1 MTLHPNDYQ
10 SAIASDELALIIDGN
25 PFAISDAEA
34 LAVGI
39 VTSYLRAR
47 FQVAKIITQITQFDA
62 AVTYSVGH
70 RVLYNNI
77 LYFAKE
83 ATTGSQPDTSTKWQ
97 KGNNM
102 DPVIKCRLL
111 DIALYQLHKKV
122 SLRQIPDKIAIA
134 FEEAISW
141 LKAVNNG
148 IVDPGLPVRED
159 VPQAGKSVIFT
170 SRPRRKT
177 HNII

>member
-1 MTLHPNDYQ
+1 ML
-10 SAIASDELALIIDGN
+10 
-25 PFAISDAEA
+25 PFPI
-34 LAVGI
+34 
-39 VTSYLRAR
+39 
-47 FQVAKIITQITQFDA
+47 Q
-62 AVTYSVGH
+62 

-77 LYFAKE
+77 LYFVKE
-83 ATTGSQPDTSTKWQ
+83 ATTGSQPDTSAKWQ

-102 DPVIKCRLL
+102 NAVIKCRIL
-111 DIALYQLHKKV
+111 DVSLYQLHKKV

-141 LKAVNNG
+141 PKAVNNG

-159 VPQAGKSVIFT
+159 VPQAGESVIFT

>member
-1 MTLHPNDYQ
+1 MILQLNDYQ

-25 PFAISDAEA
+25 PFAISDTEA

-47 FQVAKIITQITQFDA
+47 FDVAKIITQITQFDA
-62 AVTYSVGH
+62 TVTYPAGQ

-77 LYFAKE
+77 LYFAKIE
-83 ATTGSQPDTSTKWQ
+83 TAGSQPDTSAKWQ

-102 DPVIKCRLL
+102 NAVIRCRLL

-122 SLRQIPDKIAIA
+122 SLRQIPNKIAIA

-159 VPQAGKSVIFT
+159 VPQAGESVLFT